1 MKKNFIC
8 FIIPLLLFA
17 CTSEQQKL
25 KLNGLQCNYLSNPM
39 GIEESTPLL
48 SWKISSENSN
58 VNQDAYRILVS
69 DNEQQLEEGTG
80 DVWDS
85 GKVGDHTSLMIKY
98 SGSDLEAGKTY
109 YWKVKVWD
117 QKGEESNWSEVSSW
131 QMAIGNE
138 NIAKAKWIGYEE
150 FDENQRL
157 VPGIPGYG
165 YKLEKEINH
174 PVVPLFRKSFEVKE
188 GIKSAILSLSGIG
201 HYEASIN
208 GKKLGDSFL
217 APGWTDFD
225 KRILYNTYDVASG
238 LKQGENVLG
247 VLVGKGFINNTKER
261 YRKLIISY
269 GNPKVIAH
277 LILTYEDGT
286 EETIYSDETWKTAL
300 SPITFSNI
308 YGGEDYDARLEQKGW
323 NNVGFNDSDW
333 KQALLVKPNTG
344 ELASELGHPVKVME
358 TFDPV
363 SINKMDD
370 ENFVYDFGQNIAGIV
385 EIQVEG
391 EKGQQVKIWPC
402 ELTNEDGS
410 YTQKWTGHPHYYS
423 YTLKG
428 EGIETWRPRFAYYG
442 FRYAQVEGAVPDTSS
457 NIKKLPVVKKL
468 TSLHTRNSMP
478 SNGTFQCSNELF
490 NRIYNLINWGIKNNL
505 QSMMTDC
512 PHREKLGWIEQAYL
526 MGESVHYNWDTYHLY
541 KNILYN
547 MMAGQYENGLVPNFL
562 PEYVY
567 FGGAFTDSPEWGSA
581 CIILP
586 WMLYK
591 WYGDFEIVKE
601 SWSMIQKYINY
612 LESKSE
618 GDILMH
624 GLGDWYD
631 IGPELPGFSQLTP
644 MGLTATA
651 TYYYD
656 LELLAEISG
665 LMGDEEKKQHFINQA
680 GNVKDAFNNK
690 FFNKDNS
697 VYGTGSQTC
706 QAMPLVVGLVEEQ
719 YRDKVLENLVDS
731 IRANNKMITAGD
743 IGFHYLV
750 SALVEG
756 GQGQLLFE
764 MNNRVDVPGYGY
776 QLEKGATALAESW
789 EALARKSNNHLM
801 LGHVME
807 WFYSGIAGIQQTES
821 SIAYKE
827 LLIKPQIV
835 GDIQSAK
842 ATFNSPYGEVVSDWK
857 IIDNTYYLNVNIPA
871 NSCALVSMPGTG
883 KVTIDGPQND
893 QLKELENNGK
903 IENGRTIFKIGSGKY
918 GFKMEMGK

>member
-1 MKKNFIC
+1 MRKNFIC
-8 FIIPLLLFA
+8 FIISLLLFA

-25 KLNGLQCNYLSNPM
+25 KVSGLQCNYLSNPM
-39 GIEESTPLL
+39 GIEGSTPLL
-48 SWKISSENSN
+48 SWKILSESSN

-69 DNEQQLEEGTG
+69 DNKQQLEAGTG

-85 GKVGDHTSLMIKY
+85 GKVGDHNSLMIKY

-109 YWKVKVWD
+109 YWKIKVWD
-117 QKGEESNWSEVSSW
+117 QNGEESNWSEVSSW

-138 NIAKAKWIGYEE
+138 NLANAKWIGYEE

-174 PVVPLFRKSFEVKE
+174 PVVPLFRKSFKVKD
-188 GIKSAILSLSGIG
+188 GLKSAILSLSGIG
-201 HYEASIN
+201 HYEASVN
-208 GKKLGDSFL
+208 GEKLGDSFMT
-217 APGWTDFD
+217 PGWTDFD
-225 KRILYNTYDVASG
+225 KRILYNTYDVASE

-247 VLVGKGFINNTKER
+247 VIVGKGFINNTKER

-269 GNPKVIAH
+269 GNPKMIAH
-277 LILTYEDGT
+277 LKLTYDDGT
-286 EETIYSDETWKTAL
+286 EETIYSDETWKTAF

-308 YGGEDYDARLEQKGW
+308 YGGEDYDAGLEQKGW
-323 NNVGFNDSDW
+323 NNIGFDDSGW
-333 KQALLVKPNTG
+333 KPALLVKPNTG
-344 ELASELGHPVKVME
+344 KLASELGHPVKVME

-442 FRYAQVEGAVPDTSS
+442 FRYAQVEGAVTDTSS
-457 NIKKLPVVKKL
+457 NPKELPVVKKL

-478 SNGTFQCSNELF
+478 ENGTFECSNELF
-490 NRIYNLINWGIKNNL
+490 NRIYTLINWGIKNNL

-601 SWSMIQKYINY
+601 SWPMMQKYINY
-612 LESKSE
+612 LDSKSE
-618 GDILMH
+618 GNILMH

-651 TYYYD
+651 TYFYD
-656 LELLAEISG
+656 LELLAKISG
-665 LMGDEEKKQHFINQA
+665 LMGDEGKKQLYKTQA
-680 GNVKDAFNNK
+680 GNVKDAFNSK
-690 FFNKDNS
+690 FFNKENS

-719 YRDKVLENLVDS
+719 YRDKVLKNLVDS

-750 SALVEG
+750 SALVDG

-807 WFYSGIAGIQQTES
+807 WFYSGIAGIQQTDS
-821 SIAYKE
+821 SVAYKE

-857 IIDNTYYLNVNIPA
+857 LVDNTYCLNVNIPA
-871 NSCALVSMPGTG
+871 NSSALVSMPGTG
-883 KVTIDGPQND
+883 KVSISNPQNSK
-893 QLKELENNGK
+893 LKELENKGK
-903 IENGRTIFKIGSGKY
+903 IANGRTIFKVGSGKY
-918 GFKMEMGK
+918 VFKMEMGK